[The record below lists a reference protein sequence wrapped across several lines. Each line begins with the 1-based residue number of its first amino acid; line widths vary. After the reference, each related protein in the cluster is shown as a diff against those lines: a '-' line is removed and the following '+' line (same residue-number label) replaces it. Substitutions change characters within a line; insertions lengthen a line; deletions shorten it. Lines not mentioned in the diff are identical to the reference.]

1 MTIKICGITNPEDAL
16 AAAAAGA
23 TAIGFNFYPRSPRY
37 IAPQRAAEIATPAG
51 VRRVGVFVNEPAAR
65 VEEIARIARLDVAQL
80 HGDERPA
87 DYPAGLVVW
96 KAVRV
101 TDDFDLSLYAEC
113 PAEALLLDGPA
124 AGLYGGAG
132 NPFDWSRLAGESAC
146 PPRMDAH
153 RKQGGAGAFAC
164 QSGRAR
170 FSLPIILAGGLDASN
185 VARAVAIAHPWGV
198 DACSRIEAAPGKKDH
213 KKMTE
218 FLQAAREALRA

>member
-1 MTIKICGITNPEDAL
+1 MTIKICGITNAEDAL

-37 IAPQRAAEIATPAG
+37 IAPERAAEIATPAG

-80 HGDERPA
+80 HGDERPV
-87 DYPAGLVVW
+87 DYPAALAVW

-101 TDDFDLSLYAEC
+101 TEDFDLSLYAEC

-124 AGLYGGAG
+124 SGLYGGAG
-132 NPFDWSRLAGESAC
+132 KTFDWSV
-146 PPRMDAH
+146 
-153 RKQGGAGAFAC
+153 GGAC
-164 QSGRAR
+164 
-170 FSLPIILAGGLDASN
+170 FSLPIIPKPIILAGGLDASN
-185 VARAVAIAHPWGV
+185 VARAVARAHPWGV
-198 DACSRIEAAPGKKDH
+198 DACSRIEKAPGKKDH
-213 KKMTE
+213 KKMIE

>member
-1 MTIKICGITNPEDAL
+1 MTIKICGITNAEDAF

-37 IAPQRAAEIATPAG
+37 IAPQHAAEIAIPAG

-80 HGDERPA
+80 HGDERLA
-87 DYPAGLVVW
+87 DYPAALAIW

-101 TDDFDLSLYAEC
+101 TEDLDLSLYAEC
-113 PAEALLLDGPA
+113 PAEALLLDGAA

-132 NPFDWSRLAGESAC
+132 IAFEWSVIGRLAGESAC
-146 PPRMDAH
+146 PT
-153 RKQGGAGAFAC
+153 GAAK
-164 QSGRAR
+164 
-170 FSLPIILAGGLDASN
+170 PIILAGGLDASN
-185 VARAVAIAHPWGV
+185 VARAVALAHPWGV
-198 DACSRIEAAPGKKDH
+198 DACSRIETSPGKKDH

-218 FLQAAREALRA
+218 FLRAAMEALRA